1 MWGQET
7 TRDNILRENSLH
19 LLQNK
24 IEIKTYQFNFIVIAS
39 TPSLAQASKHKLK
52 KPCNSSFKIIVL
64 FSCLKSITM
73 YLLRNF
79 CPGYGEHIYTLFTYI
94 CCLFCISTEYE
105 GITQLEILFS
115 TVHIQLKLS
124 AVLSSCCIPAIQYIL
139 EKSLRTS
146 FVLLFLKFLWNR
158 FPTRVALLQNNYLC
172 TYDLYGPV
180 RCDFD

>member
-7 TRDNILRENSLH
+7 TRDNILRENSFH

-39 TPSLAQASKHKLK
+39 TPSIAQASKHKLK

-124 AVLSSCCIPAIQYIL
+124 AVLSRCCIPALQYIL
-139 EKSLRTS
+139 
-146 FVLLFLKFLWNR
+146 
-158 FPTRVALLQNNYLC
+158 
-172 TYDLYGPV
+172 
-180 RCDFD
+180 